1 MLNPNLSPRCQ
12 LRADLY
18 EDRVPN
24 KIVIIGDRPG
34 PGTPLTQK
42 RVPFC
47 CDKHSSG
54 WLNKQL
60 TIPEEDLRWLNAAD
74 ENGVETP
81 IELLKLM
88 LPAKVV
94 IALGENASKW
104 LAKHWIKHKH
114 VPHPQ
119 FWRRFHNSEPYWLL
133 DLLDEYRS

>member
-74 ENGVETP
+74 ENGVETENDKSGDP
-81 IELLKLM
+81 SPFTELRDKDDHE
-88 LPAKVV
+88 
-94 IALGENASKW
+94 GN
-104 LAKHWIKHKH
+104 
-114 VPHPQ
+114 
-119 FWRRFHNSEPYWLL
+119 
-133 DLLDEYRS
+133 RS